1 MNGTEQKLSLY
12 EFSSCPFCRRVRSF
26 LSSLDQDVESRD
38 VSQSREHLQDL
49 VNATGSQ
56 MVPCLRIEGGDG
68 EVVWMHESAHI
79 IDYLKDH
86 FAPQ

>member
-1 MNGTEQKLSLY
+1 MSDTEQKLSLY

>member
-1 MNGTEQKLSLY
+1 MSATEQKLSLY
-12 EFSSCPFCRRVRSF
+12 EFSSCPFCRRVRNF
-26 LSSLDQDVESRD
+26 LSSLGEDVESRD

-56 MVPCLRIEGGDG
+56 RVPCLRIEGGDG
-68 EVVWMHESAHI
+68 DVRWMPESADI

-86 FAPQ
+86 FASQ